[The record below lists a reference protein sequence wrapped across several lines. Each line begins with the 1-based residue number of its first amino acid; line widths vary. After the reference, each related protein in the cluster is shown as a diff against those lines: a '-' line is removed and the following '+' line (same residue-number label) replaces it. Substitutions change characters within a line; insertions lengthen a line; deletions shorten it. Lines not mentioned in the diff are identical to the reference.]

1 MTDGVDEPVNG
12 PANEPMKEGDRREE
26 RAILEA
32 LAALEAG
39 EPRTAGGERAGEAED
54 AVAAADVRTY
64 TELLGVLPRGLEPV
78 TPSPEGRERLMAAV
92 RAHRAGAGP
101 AGAGIAGAGT
111 AGGAAD
117 SGAGADSSPGTG
129 AGPLPFRRPEPEPL
143 PGEVRSDRR
152 GAPRWLLP
160 LAAALAALAFGL
172 AGWLGVRVA
181 EQEATIAE
189 LTEELSAAGER
200 AELLERAN
208 ADLAS
213 GREELRH
220 QLTLATSLGMVA
232 CPLKPMDDD
241 FPEVRGLLVM
251 SPDGGPWLVSV
262 HDLEP
267 PPEGASYVLWFLGR
281 DRPRRVGVLAPG
293 PDRAAQISAETMPGH
308 EAMTGVAV
316 TLERT
321 PRPERPSGPM
331 LLFGDDRISII

>member
-1 MTDGVDEPVNG
+1 MTDGVDEPV
-12 PANEPMKEGDRREE
+12 KEGDRREE
-26 RAILEA
+26 QAILEA

-39 EPRTAGGERAGEAED
+39 EPRAAEGERAGDGEGA
-54 AVAAADVRTY
+54 AAADVRAF
-64 TELLGVLPRGLEPV
+64 TELLGLMPRGLEPV
-78 TPSPEGRERLMAAV
+78 TPSPEVRERLMAAV
-92 RAHRAGAGP
+92 RGGRTGAGP
-101 AGAGIAGAGT
+101 ADGVAAG
-111 AGGAAD
+111 
-117 SGAGADSSPGTG
+117 
-129 AGPLPFRRPEPEPL
+129 GPLPFRKPEPEPGTAG
-143 PGEVRSDRR
+143 PVGRTP
-152 GAPRWLLP
+152 PRWLLP

-189 LTEELSAAGER
+189 LTDELSAAGER

-213 GREELRH
+213 AREKLRH
-220 QLTLATSLGMVA
+220 ELTLATTLGMVA
-232 CPLKPMDDD
+232 CPLKPMDDG

-267 PPEGASYVLWFLGR
+267 APEGASYVLWFLGR
-281 DRPRRVGVLAPG
+281 DRPRRAGVLAPG
-293 PDRAAQISAETMPGH
+293 PDRAAQVSAETMPGH

-321 PRPERPSGPM
+321 PRPESPSGPM
-331 LLFGDDRISII
+331 LLFGDERIAII